1 MAGFYQM
8 VEKAAKE
15 FLAQGQ
21 ERSVEV
27 IIVNDSPWERVELP
41 ENESHSFRLIVID
54 NKKQRDSSIPRK
66 WAGKG
71 RRRICSVLDQDD
83 EISGDCLCTQ
93 IKAARGADLV
103 LGNGIFELPDHQK
116 AAIYGNHFSL
126 KFASRAKPNVMIRD
140 FIVSPGQCLI
150 KKNSIPMEWR
160 RCVMKKTERMTICC
174 GFLCSIIRCLC
185 L

>member
-1 MAGFYQM
+1 MLISIITPFYCGNSYMAGFYQM

-54 NKKQRDSSIPRK
+54 NKKNSGIHQSRVNGLEK
-66 WAGKG
+66 AAGEY
-71 RRRICSVLDQDD
+71 VLFLDQDD

-126 KFASRAKPNVMIRD
+126 YFCGPGGY
-140 FIVSPGQCLI
+140 VSVLFGI
-150 KKNSIPMEWR
+150 AGAIETKS
-160 RCVMKKTERMTICC
+160 
-174 GFLCSIIRCLC
+174 
-185 L
+185 